1 MQTFIEFGDAVTVR
15 LSDSP
20 MDELLRNVSKNSEK
34 ENKKFEYQCK
44 SAQNIQSK
52 FMQNRKNIINA

>member
-44 SAQNIQSK
+44 SAQNTQ
-52 FMQNRKNIINA
+52 